1 MNISQEGRAPY
12 NRISARDMHLI
23 GKTDDYV
30 PLFTIYR
37 PFPANIDVRSL
48 PASPLKE
55 RLQVRI
61 AEKGE
66 RPLMPVEK
74 LLINRACDAV
84 VDGFDYYRD
93 FLKEFRQSTH
103 VLVHDN
109 DLEYQI
115 KAGPGS
121 GTSYADLFTSIKTRN
136 YWQLTHLRSGKFVT
150 NLWFAAEA
158 EYETHSRAI
167 GPGSEVKTLFC
178 AMAKREMIPYLR
190 MCYLMGED
198 PHPSSLELWVRD
210 DLDVTRGAYKNLR
223 PKYRKELK
231 KTVEESGI
239 KIVEMPS
246 LDDVMYHKI
255 NVPKFKRLSERGVWY
270 KERSEEFLQSLV
282 ATRRIRNNSSIELI
296 A

>member
-1 MNISQEGRAPY
+1 
-12 NRISARDMHLI
+12 MHLV

-37 PFPANIDVRSL
+37 PFPANIDLSGL
-48 PASPLKE
+48 PESPLKE
-55 RLQVRI
+55 RLVALAAVNRTR
-61 AEKGE
+61 ALK
-66 RPLMPVEK
+66 PVEK

-93 FLKEFRQSTH
+93 FLKEFRQSTKI
-103 VLVHDN
+103 LVN
-109 DLEYQI
+109 DPDVEYQI
-115 KAGPGS
+115 KVGS
-121 GTSYADLFTSIKTRN
+121 GSGNSYADLFTSIKEKN
-136 YWQLTHLRSGKFVT
+136 YWQLTNLRSGMFLT

-158 EYETHSRAI
+158 DYEPVSGVI
-167 GPGSEVKTLFC
+167 GPGSEVTTLFC
-178 AMAKREMIPYLR
+178 VMVKREMIPYLR

-198 PHPSSLELWVRD
+198 PHPDALELWVRD
-210 DLDVTRGAYKNLR
+210 DLDIPKGEYKNLR

-231 KTVEESGI
+231 KIITDSGI
-239 KIVEMPS
+239 EVVEMPS

-270 KERSEEFLQSLV
+270 AERSAEFLESLV
-282 ATRRIRNNSSIELI
+282 ATRRIGSAVGIDLV